1 MSWTRTSKQRW
12 ALAALALASAIG
24 LGGSPAAR
32 GADLFYNYYVPGEN
46 CGPPAQL
53 YISPRPTP
61 PLVGHTYITYQPLM
75 PHEMLYP
82 HKRTYYRYD
91 CAHHKAV
98 NRTTVRWGGAWTPG
112 RVWWRYPSTAID
124 FLNTP

>member
-1 MSWTRTSKQRW
+1 MSWTRTSKRW
-12 ALAALALASAIG
+12 AWAALWMLAVGWA
-24 LGGSPAAR
+24 GGSPAR
-32 GADLFYNYYVPGEN
+32 GADLFYNYYVPGVN
-46 CGPPAQL
+46 GGPPAQL

-91 CAHHKAV
+91 SAHRLPV
-98 NRTTVRWGGAWTPG
+98 NRTTVRWSGSMFPG
-112 RVWWRYPSTAID
+112 RVWNRYPSPQID
-124 FLNTP
+124 FLQHP

>member
-1 MSWTRTSKQRW
+1 MSWTRTSKRW
-12 ALAALALASAIG
+12 AFAALMLASAVG
-24 LGGSPAAR
+24 LGGSRAAR
-32 GADLFYNYYVPGEN
+32 GADLFYNFYAPGEN
-46 CGPPAQL
+46 GGPPAQL

-82 HKRTYYRYD
+82 HKRAYYRYD
-91 CAHHKAV
+91 SAHRFPV
-98 NRTTVRWGGAWTPG
+98 NRTTVRWGGVLTPG
-112 RVWWRYPSTAID
+112 RVWWRYPSTAIS